1 MAEVIDARGLAC
13 PQPVILTKKALD
25 AAGEATVLVDN
36 ETAVENI
43 RRLASGRGC
52 SADVNPESGGVFRI
66 RVSPAGHV
74 HADTASA
81 GSPAMA
87 AAAHSGPFLI
97 VIASDTMGRGS
108 DELGRLLM
116 KAFLHTAGELDRQ
129 PDMLIFYNAGVKLAV
144 AGSDS
149 LDDLKMLEGRGVE
162 ILVCGTCAN
171 FFQITDKIAAGK
183 ISNMYDI
190 AGAMSSAGRIVMP

>member
-1 MAEVIDARGLAC
+1 MADVIDARGLAC

-36 ETAVENI
+36 ETAVENLK
-43 RRLASGRGC
+43 RLASGRGC
-52 SADVNPESGGVFRI
+52 SVDVNPESGGVFRI

-74 HADTASA
+74 HANPASA
-81 GSPAMA
+81 NSPVPAVA
-87 AAAHSGPFLI
+87 ANSGPFVI

-116 KAFLHTAGELDRQ
+116 KAFLHTAGELDRR
-129 PDMLIFYNAGVKLAV
+129 PDTLIFYNAGVKLAV
-144 AGSDS
+144 EGSDS
-149 LDDLKMLEGRGVE
+149 LEDLKMLEQRGVE

-171 FFQITDKIAAGK
+171 YYQVTDKIAAGK